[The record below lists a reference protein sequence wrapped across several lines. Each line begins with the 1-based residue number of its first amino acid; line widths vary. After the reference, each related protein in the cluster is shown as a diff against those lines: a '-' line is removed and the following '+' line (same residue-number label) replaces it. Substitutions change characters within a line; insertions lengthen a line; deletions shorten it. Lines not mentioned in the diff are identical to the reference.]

1 MTAPQQ
7 EVIINV
13 LVDHKPG
20 VLYEVSNLFRRRG
33 FNISNVAIGTSE
45 RDKIARMTLTMRG
58 SEAEAMQLVKH
69 LENLVDVIRAEI
81 VDSSKAVVRELA
93 LVKLAPKPEDR
104 LQILSFVDV
113 YRAKIV
119 HLADDSMI
127 VEASGD
133 SDKIDALIELSR
145 NFGLKEVAR
154 TGITALSRERKL
166 TESESQGN
174 DVGW

>member
-1 MTAPQQ
+1 MISPQQ
-7 EVIINV
+7 EVIIDV

-20 VLYEVSNLFRRRG
+20 VLCTVSNLFRRRA
-33 FNISNVAIGTSE
+33 FNISSVAIGTSE
-45 RDKIARMTLTMRG
+45 KDRVARMTLTMRG
-58 SEAEAMQLVKH
+58 GEKEAIQLVKH
-69 LENLVDVIRAEI
+69 LENLVDVVKAEI
-81 VDSSKAVVRELA
+81 VDASKAVVRELA
-93 LVKLAPKPEDR
+93 LVKMAPKPEDR

-119 HLADDSMI
+119 HLSDDSII

-133 SDKIDALIELSR
+133 SDKINAFIELSR

-154 TGITALSRERKL
+154 TGLTALSRDQKL
-166 TESESQGN
+166 ESQGN

>member
-1 MTAPQQ
+1 MISPQQ
-7 EVIINV
+7 EVIIDV

-20 VLYEVSNLFRRRG
+20 VLCTVSNLFRRRA
-33 FNISNVAIGTSE
+33 FNISSVAIGTSE
-45 RDKIARMTLTMRG
+45 KDRVARMTLTMRG
-58 SEAEAMQLVKH
+58 GEKEAIQLVKH
-69 LENLVDVIRAEI
+69 LENLVDVVKAEI
-81 VDSSKAVVRELA
+81 VDASKAVVRELA
-93 LVKLAPKPEDR
+93 LVKMAPKPEDR

-119 HLADDSMI
+119 HLSDDSII

-133 SDKIDALIELSR
+133 SDKINAFIELSR

-154 TGITALSRERKL
+154 TGLTALSRDQKP
-166 TESESQGN
+166 ESQGN

>member
-1 MTAPQQ
+1 MISPQH
-7 EVIINV
+7 EVIIDV

-20 VLYEVSNLFRRRG
+20 VLYTVSNLFRRRA
-33 FNISNVAIGTSE
+33 FNISSVAIGTSE
-45 RDKIARMTLTMRG
+45 RDRVARMTLTMRG
-58 SEAEAMQLVKH
+58 GEKEAVQLVRH
-69 LENLVDVIRAEI
+69 LENLVDVIKAEI
-81 VDSSKAVVRELA
+81 VDTEKAVVRELA
-93 LVKLAPKPEDR
+93 LVKIAPKPEDR

-119 HLADDSMI
+119 HLSDDSII

-133 SDKIDALIELSR
+133 SDKIDAFIELSR

-154 TGITALSRERKL
+154 TGLTALSREQRQNG
-166 TESESQGN
+166 SQGN

>member
-1 MTAPQQ
+1 VISPQQ

-20 VLYEVSNLFRRRG
+20 VLYKVSNLFRRRA
-33 FNISNVAIGTSE
+33 FNISKVAIGTSE
-45 RDKIARMTLTMRG
+45 KDQVARMTLTMRG
-58 SEAEAMQLVKH
+58 SEADALQLVKH
-69 LENLVDVIRAEI
+69 LENLVDVIKADI
-81 VDSSKAVVRELA
+81 VDADKAVVRELA

-113 YRAKIV
+113 YRARIV
-119 HLADDSMI
+119 HLSDDSII

-133 SDKIDALIELSR
+133 SDKIDAFIELSR
-145 NFGLKEVAR
+145 SLGLKEVAR
-154 TGITALSRERKL
+154 TGITALSREIR
-166 TESESQGN
+166 SAESQGN

>member
-1 MTAPQQ
+1 VISSQE

-20 VLYEVSNLFRRRG
+20 VLHKVSNLFRRRA

-45 RDKIARMTLTMRG
+45 KDQVARMTLTMRG
-58 SEAEAMQLVKH
+58 GEADAIQLVKH
-69 LENLVDVIRAEI
+69 LENLVDVIKAEI
-81 VDSSKAVVRELA
+81 VDAGKAVVRELA

-113 YRAKIV
+113 YRARIV
-119 HLADDSMI
+119 HLSDDSII

-133 SDKIDALIELSR
+133 SDKVNAFIELSR
-145 NFGLKEVAR
+145 GFGLKEAAR
-154 TGITALSRERKL
+154 TGITALSRETR
-166 TESESQGN
+166 SNGSQENG
-174 DVGW
+174 VGW

>member
-1 MTAPQQ
+1 MISPQQ
-7 EVIINV
+7 EVIIDV

-20 VLYEVSNLFRRRG
+20 VLCTVSNLFRRRA
-33 FNISNVAIGTSE
+33 FNISSVAIGTSE
-45 RDKIARMTLTMRG
+45 KDRVARMTLTMRG
-58 SEAEAMQLVKH
+58 GENEATQLVKH

-81 VDSSKAVVRELA
+81 VDSRKAVVRELA
-93 LVKLAPKPEDR
+93 LVKIAPKPEDR
-104 LQILSFVDV
+104 PQILSFVDV

-119 HLADDSMI
+119 HLSDDTII

-133 SDKIDALIELSR
+133 SDKIDAFIELSR

-154 TGITALSRERKL
+154 TGITALSREQKS
-166 TESESQGN
+166 TEPQGN

>member
-1 MTAPQQ
+1 MIGSQK

-20 VLYEVSNLFRRRG
+20 VLYKVSDLFRRRA

-45 RDKIARMTLTMRG
+45 RDQVARMTLTMRG
-58 SEAEAMQLVKH
+58 SEADAMQLVKH
-69 LENLVDVIRAEI
+69 LENLVDVIRAEV
-81 VDSSKAVVRELA
+81 VDSDKAVVRELA

-119 HLADDSMI
+119 HLSDDSMI

-133 SDKIDALIELSR
+133 SDKINALIELSR
-145 NFGLKEVAR
+145 KFGLKEVAR
-154 TGITALSRERKL
+154 TGVTALSREQKP
-166 TESESQGN
+166 SESQGN
-174 DVGW
+174 DASW

>member
-1 MTAPQQ
+1 VISPQQ
-7 EVIINV
+7 EVIIDV

-20 VLYEVSNLFRRRG
+20 VLYRVSNLFRRRA

-45 RDKIARMTLTMRG
+45 KDRVARMTLTMRG
-58 SEAEAMQLVKH
+58 SEKEAAQLVKH

-81 VDSSKAVVRELA
+81 VDAKTAVVRELA
-93 LVKLAPKPEDR
+93 LVKMAPRPEDR

-113 YRAKIV
+113 YRARIV
-119 HLADDSMI
+119 HLSDDSII

-133 SDKIDALIELSR
+133 SDKINAFIGLSR

-154 TGITALSRERKL
+154 TGITALSREQKS
-166 TESESQGN
+166 TELQGN
-174 DVGW
+174 ELGW

>member
-1 MTAPQQ
+1 VISPQQ
-7 EVIINV
+7 EVIIDV

-20 VLYEVSNLFRRRG
+20 VLYTVSNLFRRRG
-33 FNISNVAIGTSE
+33 FNISSVAIGTSE
-45 RDKIARMTLTMRG
+45 KDRVARMTLTMRG
-58 SEAEAMQLVKH
+58 GEKEAVQLVKH

-81 VDSSKAVVRELA
+81 VDAGKAVVRELA
-93 LVKLAPKPEDR
+93 LVKMTPRPEDR
-104 LQILSFVDV
+104 VQILSFVDV
-113 YRAKIV
+113 YRARIV
-119 HLADDSMI
+119 HLSDDSII

-154 TGITALSRERKL
+154 TGLTALSREQKQ
-166 TESESQGN
+166 TQSQGN

>member
-1 MTAPQQ
+1 MISPQQ
-7 EVIINV
+7 EVIIDV

-20 VLYEVSNLFRRRG
+20 VLFTVSNLFRRRA
-33 FNISNVAIGTSE
+33 FNISSVAIGTSE
-45 RDKIARMTLTMRG
+45 RDRVARMTLTMRG
-58 SEAEAMQLVKH
+58 SEMEATQLIKH

-81 VDSSKAVVRELA
+81 VDSRKAVVRELA
-93 LVKLAPKPEDR
+93 LVKIAPKPEDR
-104 LQILSFVDV
+104 PQILSFVDV

-119 HLADDSMI
+119 HLSDDTII

-133 SDKIDALIELSR
+133 SDKIDAFIELSR

-154 TGITALSRERKL
+154 TGITALSREQKS
-166 TESESQGN
+166 TESQGN

>member
-1 MTAPQQ
+1 MNSAQE
-7 EVIINV
+7 EVIIDV

-20 VLYEVSNLFRRRG
+20 VLYTVSNLFRRRG
-33 FNISNVAIGTSE
+33 FNITSVTAGTSE
-45 RDKIARMTLTMRG
+45 KDRVARITLTMRG
-58 SEAEAMQLVKH
+58 SEKEAGQLVRH
-69 LENLVDVIRAEI
+69 LENLVDVIKAEI
-81 VDSSKAVVRELA
+81 VDPSKAVVRELA
-93 LVKLAPKPEDR
+93 LVKIAPKPEDR

-119 HLADDSMI
+119 HLSDDSII

-133 SDKIDALIELSR
+133 SDKIDAFIELSR

-154 TGITALSRERKL
+154 TGITALSREQKS
-166 TESESQGN
+166 TESQGN